1 MSTGRTRLCCLIGD
15 PVVHSLSPRMFSAI
29 FTKLNAD
36 YVYLAFRVSRE
47 DLRTALEGLRAIGF
61 VGCNV
66 TMPHK
71 IEVVKYLDRLDEM
84 AQLIGSVNVV
94 ANRGGELVGYNTDGA
109 GALVSLDAE
118 GVDVDN
124 RRVLVVGYG
133 GAARAVAFELA
144 MRRKP
149 AELLIAGRNQ
159 TKAAGLAE
167 ALGKMVRARA
177 IALGQVETAE
187 ADVIINATPAGMYPR
202 VEESPLP
209 EAVLRRG
216 VAVLDLVYDPVET
229 KLLRL
234 AREKGCK
241 VINGLETLVQQGAMT
256 FTIWTGL
263 EAPIEEMRQAARE
276 GLA

>member
-1 MSTGRTRLCCLIGD
+1 MTTGGTRLCCLIGD
-15 PVVHSLSPRMFSAI
+15 PVAHSLSPRIFSAI
-29 FTKLNAD
+29 FSRLSMD
-36 YVYLAFRVSRE
+36 YVYMAFRVRRE
-47 DLRTALEGLRAIGF
+47 DLGKALEGLRAVGF

-66 TMPHK
+66 TMPNK
-71 IEVVKYLDRLDEM
+71 IGVVRYLDRLDEM
-84 AQLIGSVNVV
+84 ARLIGSVNVV

-109 GALVSLDAE
+109 GALASLDIE

-144 MRRKP
+144 IKRKP

-159 TKAAGLAE
+159 AKAAGLAK
-167 ALGKMVRARA
+167 ALEKTVCTRA

-202 VEESPLP
+202 VDESPLP
-209 EAVLRRG
+209 ETVLRRG
-216 VAVLDLVYDPVET
+216 VAVLDLVYNPVET

-263 EAPIEEMRQAARE
+263 AAPMEEMRQAARE
-276 GLA
+276 DLI